1 METRLPFS
9 KSLSRLAF
17 WLASPALAGEVR
29 RSRGGGDW
37 RRDQLP
43 PLPLRGTF
51 PASPLLRGGGKSKT
65 RYVLVAAASVFAFL
79 FADLS
84 AHARAE
90 APAKH
95 DMIAAANPLA
105 VDAGLQMLRAGGS
118 AVDAAI
124 AVQMVLTLVEP
135 ESSGIGGGAF
145 MMLYDPATKQVTSFD
160 GRETAPA
167 SAKPTM
173 FLDAGGNPRSKRDV
187 IPGGL
192 SVGVPGDIAVLELVH
207 KRYGRLPWA
216 KLFEPAIALAEKGFP
231 VGRKLAAT
239 LASQTGMARMPDIKA
254 YFYKPDGTPL
264 KQGDILKNPELAKT
278 LRMIAAG
285 GAHAFYTGP
294 IAQAIV
300 DKVDHAPINPGGMTL
315 ADLASYQAK
324 ERPPVCGTYRAYRLC
339 SMGPPSSGGVSVL
352 QILGMLE
359 RFPSKDLQ
367 PNSLSEIHLF
377 SEASRLAFADRSM
390 WLADSDVVHV
400 PVMGLL
406 DRAYLAARSKLI
418 DPARDM
424 GAASAG
430 EPPMKHVELFVPQRD
445 EQLPGTSHMSIV
457 DARGEVLSMTTTIE
471 YVFGS
476 EQMAKG
482 FFLNNQLTDFSFEP
496 VRDGKPVANAPAAG
510 KRPMSAMSPTI
521 VFDADG
527 KFRIAIGSPGGP
539 AIIPYTAESLVAMLD
554 GGLDP
559 KATAALPHHV
569 NPNGPTILE
578 ADTPVVEYASALAA
592 MGHRVA
598 TSELESGLNIVERV
612 PGGYVGGSDPRRDGV
627 AKGD

>member
-1 METRLPFS
+1 MAGNRSPSGVTRKEKEMKPGNNEAFRAW
-9 KSLSRLAF
+9 LSA
-17 WLASPALAGEVR
+17 ACAIAIV
-29 RSRGGGDW
+29 
-37 RRDQLP
+37 
-43 PLPLRGTF
+43 
-51 PASPLLRGGGKSKT
+51 PLLFIGP
-65 RYVLVAAASVFAFL
+65 AAQ
-79 FADLS
+79 
-84 AHARAE
+84 ARATQT
-90 APAKH
+90 PAKH

-145 MMLYDPATKQVTSFD
+145 MLLYDPATKQVASFD

-167 SAKPTM
+167 SARPTM
-173 FLDAGGNPRSKRDV
+173 FLDANGNPRPKPEV

-192 SVGVPGDIAVLELVH
+192 SVGVPGDIAMLELAH
-207 KRYGRLPWA
+207 KRYGRLSWA
-216 KLFEPAIALAEKGFP
+216 RLFEPAIALAERGFP

-239 LASQTGMARMPDIKA
+239 IRAETRMARMADIKA

-264 KQGDILKNPELAKT
+264 KQGEILKNPELAKT

-300 DKVDHAPINPGGMTL
+300 DKVNRAPVNPGGMTL

-324 ERPPVCGTYRAYRLC
+324 ERPPVCGTYRVYRLC

-359 RFPSKDLQ
+359 RFPAKQLQ
-367 PNSLSEIHLF
+367 PNTLSEIHLF
-377 SEASRLAFADRSM
+377 SEASRLAFADRAM
-390 WLADSDVVHV
+390 WLADPDVVHV
-400 PVMGLL
+400 PVTGLL
-406 DRAYLAARSKLI
+406 DRNYLAVRSKLI
-418 DPARDM
+418 DPAHDM

-430 EPPMKHVELFVPQRD
+430 EPPMKHAELDFAPQRD
-445 EQLPGTSHMSIV
+445 AQLPGTSHMSIV
-457 DARGEVLSMTTTIE
+457 DAQGQVVSMTTTIE

-476 EQMAKG
+476 ETMAKG

-496 VRDGKPVANAPAAG
+496 IRDGKPVANAPAPG

-539 AIIPYTAESLVAMLD
+539 IIIPYTAESLVAMLD
-554 GGLDP
+554 GGLD
-559 KATAALPHHV
+559 AQSTAALPHHA

-578 ADTPVVEYASALAA
+578 ADTPIVEYAAALAA
-592 MGHRVA
+592 MGHHVV
-598 TSELESGLNIVERV
+598 TFELESGLNIVERV
-612 PGGYVGGSDPRRDGV
+612 PGGYIGGSDPRRDGI

>member
-1 METRLPFS
+1 MNWT
-9 KSLSRLAF
+9 SRQLC
-17 WLASPALAGEVR
+17 VR
-29 RSRGGGDW
+29 
-37 RRDQLP
+37 
-43 PLPLRGTF
+43 
-51 PASPLLRGGGKSKT
+51 
-65 RYVLVAAASVFAFL
+65 LVAACTFAFAL
-79 FADLS
+79 LPFIGAA
-84 AHARAE
+84 AHARAIE

-145 MMLYDPATKQVTSFD
+145 MLLYDPATKTVTSFD

-167 SAKPTM
+167 SAKLTM
-173 FLDAGGNPRSKRDV
+173 FLDASGNARPKREV

-192 SVGVPGDIAVLELVH
+192 SVGVPGDVAMLELVH

-239 LASQTGMARMPDIKA
+239 IAAHADMARMPDIKA

-278 LRMIAAG
+278 LRAIAAG
-285 GAHAFYTGP
+285 GARAFYTGP

-324 ERPPVCGTYRAYRLC
+324 ERPPVCGTYRGYRLC

-359 RFPSKDLQ
+359 RFPAKNLQ
-367 PNSLSEIHLF
+367 PNTLSEIHLF
-377 SEASRLAFADRSM
+377 SEASRLAFADRAM
-390 WLADSDVVHV
+390 WLADPDVVHV
-400 PVMGLL
+400 PVTGLL
-406 DRAYLAARSKLI
+406 DKSYLAQRSKLI
-418 DPARDM
+418 DPAHDM
-424 GAASAG
+424 GTASAG
-430 EPPMKHVELFVPQRD
+430 EPPMKRAELDFAPQRD
-445 EQLPGTSHMSIV
+445 AQLPGTSHMSIV
-457 DARGEVLSMTTTIE
+457 DTRGEVVSMTTTIE

-482 FFLNNQLTDFSFEP
+482 FFLNNELTDFSFEP
-496 VRDGKPVANAPAAG
+496 MRDGKPVANAPAPG

-521 VFDADG
+521 VFDHEG
-527 KFRIAIGSPGGP
+527 QFRIAIGSPGGP

-559 KATAALPHHV
+559 QATAALPHHV

-578 ADTPVVEYASALAA
+578 AGTPIVEYASALAA

>member
-1 METRLPFS
+1 
-9 KSLSRLAF
+9 
-17 WLASPALAGEVR
+17 
-29 RSRGGGDW
+29 
-37 RRDQLP
+37 
-43 PLPLRGTF
+43 
-51 PASPLLRGGGKSKT
+51 
-65 RYVLVAAASVFAFL
+65 
-79 FADLS
+79 
-84 AHARAE
+84 
-90 APAKH
+90 
-95 DMIAAANPLA
+95 MIAAANPLA
-105 VDAGLQMLRAGGS
+105 VDAGLEMLRAGGS

-145 MMLYDPATKQVTSFD
+145 MLLYDPAAKQVSSFD

-167 SAKPTM
+167 SATPTM
-173 FLDAGGNPRSKRDV
+173 FLDASGNPRPKGSV

-192 SVGVPGDIAVLELVH
+192 SVGVPGDLAMLELVH
-207 KRYGRLPWA
+207 KRYGRLAWA
-216 KLFEPAIALAEKGFP
+216 KLFEPAIALADKGFP

-239 LASQTGMARMPDIKA
+239 IAAQTRMARMPDIKA
-254 YFYKPDGTPL
+254 YFYKADGTPL
-264 KQGDILKNPELAKT
+264 KQGDTLKNPELAKT
-278 LRMIAAG
+278 FRMIAAG

-294 IAQAIV
+294 IAEAIV
-300 DKVDHAPINPGGMTL
+300 DKVDHAPVNPGRMTL

-324 ERPPVCGTYRAYRLC
+324 DRPPVCGSYRVYRLC

-359 RFPSKDLQ
+359 RFPSRDLQ
-367 PNSLSEIHLF
+367 PNTLSEIHLF
-377 SEASRLAFADRSM
+377 SEASRLAFADRAM
-390 WLADSDVVHV
+390 WLADPDVVRV
-400 PVMGLL
+400 PVAGLL
-406 DRAYLAARSKLI
+406 DRSYLAARSKLI
-418 DPARDM
+418 DPRHDM
-424 GAASAG
+424 GMASAG
-430 EPPMKHVELFVPQRD
+430 EPPMRHAELDFAPQRD
-445 EQLPGTSHMSIV
+445 AQLPGTSHMSLV
-457 DARGEVLSMTTTIE
+457 DDRGEVVTMTTTIE

-476 EQMAKG
+476 ETMARG

-496 VRDGKPVANAPAAG
+496 VRDGKPVANAPAPG

-559 KATAALPHHV
+559 QATAALPHHV

-578 ADTPVVEYASALAA
+578 AGTPIVEYASALAA
-592 MGHRVA
+592 MGHRVG

-612 PGGYVGGSDPRRDGV
+612 PGGYVGGSDPRRDGI

>member
-1 METRLPFS
+1 MKPTPDKIPGAGRI
-9 KSLSRLAF
+9 A
-17 WLASPALAGEVR
+17 ACAL
-29 RSRGGGDW
+29 
-37 RRDQLP
+37 
-43 PLPLRGTF
+43 F
-51 PASPLLRGGGKSKT
+51 F
-65 RYVLVAAASVFAFL
+65 AASLVTSPTAY
-79 FADLS
+79 
-84 AHARAE
+84 ARAE

-95 DMIAAANPLA
+95 DMVAAANPLA

-145 MMLYDPATKQVTSFD
+145 LLLYDPASKQVASFD

-167 SAKPTM
+167 SATPQM
-173 FLDAGGNPRSKRDV
+173 FLDANHNPRPKREV

-192 SVGVPGDIAVLELVH
+192 SVGVPGDVAVLELTH
-207 KRYGRLPWA
+207 KRYGRIPWA

-239 LASQTGMARMPDIKA
+239 IRAEAQMARMPDIKA
-254 YFYKPDGTPL
+254 YFYKTDGTPL
-264 KQGDILKNPELAKT
+264 KQGDILKNPELGKT
-278 LRMIAAG
+278 LRAIAAG

-300 DKVDHAPINPGGMTL
+300 DKVNHAPVNPGRMTL

-324 ERPPVCGTYRAYRLC
+324 ERPPVCGSYRSYRLC

-359 RFPSKDLQ
+359 RFPAKDLQ
-367 PNSLSEIHLF
+367 PNTLSEIQLF
-377 SEASRLAFADRSM
+377 SEASRLAFADRGM
-390 WLADSDVVHV
+390 WLADPDAVHV
-400 PVMGLL
+400 PVSGLL
-406 DRAYLAARSKLI
+406 DRNYLSARSKLI
-418 DPARDM
+418 DPAHDM
-424 GAASAG
+424 GTASAG
-430 EPPMKHVELFVPQRD
+430 EPPMKHASLEFAPQRD

-457 DARGEVLSMTTTIE
+457 DGRGEVVSMTTTIE

-476 EQMAKG
+476 ETMAKG

-496 VRDGKPVANAPAAG
+496 MRDGKAVANAPAPG

-521 VFDADG
+521 VFDPDG

-539 AIIPYTAESLVAMLD
+539 IIIPYTAESIVAMLD

-559 KATAALPHHV
+559 QSTAALPHHA

-578 ADTPVVEYASALAA
+578 AGTPIVEYAPALAA
-592 MGHRVA
+592 MGHRVV
-598 TSELESGLNIVERV
+598 TFELESGLNIIERV
-612 PGGYVGGSDPRRDGV
+612 PGGYVGGSDPRRDGI
-627 AKGD
+627 AKGE